1 MEASRAIVGMIRFT
15 NSRLSIRAHDGIA
28 GFVFALVAGVV
39 CLATAGR
46 LSAQQQPAPAPKLA
60 VHRYEVRGNTVL
72 TESVMEGL
80 FRAHTGTNLGISEI
94 VQAASDLQMEYRR
107 RGFPTISVALPPQQI
122 TNGVVQVQVTE
133 GQLAEIKVTGNRHF
147 SSDNVARALPSLRT
161 NTLLNSHVFQ
171 AELDRAN
178 GSRDRQI
185 FPQIEPGP
193 ETNTS
198 AIVLEVKDRF
208 PLHGRLDLNNIV
220 TPGSPEFRLN
230 VNASYDN
237 LWQREHSIGLQ
248 YGFSPFSYKPAA
260 APGLEPN
267 FVEAPTVA
275 NYSLF
280 YRAPLSGA
288 RAVTDE
294 VSSEPKRYGYNEA
307 TRRFELPPTSGRAE
321 LSAYASRSSTDLTT
335 RGPISTVVDTALL
348 RIDNQIATRSVTRD
362 VSSGLRFSMPQA
374 NSGQWRATW
383 SAGFDYKD
391 HAGVTYPSNVFY
403 STATITN
410 SSGLPDVREDTTAVP
425 SASSE
430 QNYSYLSVVLGWQG
444 TRPDKWG
451 LTSGSINLT
460 AGSAAPLTGLADF
473 RNNSGPSAS
482 EQFVV
487 ARVRVSRDQEVIRN
501 WRVSAAVE
509 GQLASQ
515 SLVSL
520 EQFGIGGLGS
530 VRGYQEG
537 EVYGDDGFYA
547 QFEIKAPPFS
557 RRETLD
563 GRAVGVGTTVSFFT
577 DYGRV
582 FLKEPRGRESSSDLW
597 GAGLAGS
604 AFFGKH
610 FESRFVLGWSLIDSN
625 TRASGVLLFSFSL
638 GTQF

>member
-1 MEASRAIVGMIRFT
+1 MEASPAIFGMIRFK
-15 NSRLSIRAHDGIA
+15 NSRLNSRARHSVA
-28 GFVFALVAGVV
+28 AWVVASVACVFG
-39 CLATAGR
+39 LATAGR
-46 LSAQQQPAPAPKLA
+46 LSAQQQAAQDPRLS
-60 VHRYEVRGNTVL
+60 VQRYEVRGNTVL
-72 TESVMEGL
+72 AESVLEGL
-80 FRAHTGTNLGISEI
+80 FQAYTGTNLGISEI

-133 GQLAEIKVTGNRHF
+133 GRLAWIQVKGNRHF
-147 SSDNVARALPSLRT
+147 SSNNVVRALPSLRT

-171 AELDRAN
+171 AEVDLAN

-198 AIVLEVKDRF
+198 AIVLEVKDRL
-208 PLHGRLDLNNIV
+208 PMHGRLDFNNII

-230 VNASYDN
+230 ANASYDN
-237 LWQREHSIGLQ
+237 LWQRDHSIGLQ

-267 FVEAPTVA
+267 LVEAPTVA

-280 YRAPLSGA
+280 YRAPLSGS
-288 RAVTDE
+288 RAVADE
-294 VSSEPKRYGYNEA
+294 VASDPNRYGYNEA

-348 RIDNQIATRSVTRD
+348 RIDNQIATRSITRD
-362 VSSGLRFSMPQA
+362 VSSGVRFSQPQA

-383 SAGFDYKD
+383 SAGIDYKD
-391 HAGVTYPSNVFY
+391 HAGVSFPSNVFY

-451 LTSGSINLT
+451 STSGSANLT
-460 AGSAAPLTGLADF
+460 AGSAAPLTDLAEF

-487 ARVRVSRDQEVIRN
+487 ARVRVSRDQELIGR
-501 WRVSAAVE
+501 WRISGTVE
-509 GQLASQ
+509 GQVASQ

-537 EVYGDDGFYA
+537 ELYGDDGFFA
-547 QFEIKAPPFS
+547 QFELKAPPFS
-557 RRETLD
+557 RRETID
-563 GRAVGVGTTVSFFT
+563 GRPVGIGTAVSFFT

-582 FLKEPRGRESSSDLW
+582 FLKDPQGREPSSDLW

-604 AFFGKH
+604 AFFGEH

-625 TRASGVLLFSFSL
+625 TRRPGVLLFSFSL
-638 GTQF
+638 GAQF